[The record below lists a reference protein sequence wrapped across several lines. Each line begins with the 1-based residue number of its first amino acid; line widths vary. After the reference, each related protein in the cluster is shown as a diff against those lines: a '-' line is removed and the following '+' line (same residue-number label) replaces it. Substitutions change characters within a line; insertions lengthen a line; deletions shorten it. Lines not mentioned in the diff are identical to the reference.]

1 MIFLAHSLLMLLIK
15 LCIME
20 TVAAVLHAVFSILVK
35 FLFVN
40 TIFLSSVDPEKCFCA
55 VTGAAAK

>member
-20 TVAAVLHAVFSILVK
+20 TVAAVLHAVFSIFLVRK
-35 FLFVN
+35 VS
-40 TIFLSSVDPEKCFCA
+40 IC
-55 VTGAAAK
+55 